1 MNILQCVYN
10 TENKKLSENGICA
23 LEAAHYRKV
32 EHPDAVYV
40 VDMNGYIGNSGSKKY
55 HLPKHMKKISF
66 FHSQYDL
73 HGSEVIC

>member
-40 VDMNGYIGNSGSKKY
+40 VDMNGYIGNSGSKK
-55 HLPKHMKKISF
+55 ISF
-66 FHSQYDL
+66 AKAHEKDIVFFIRSM
-73 HGSEVIC
+73 ICTAAK